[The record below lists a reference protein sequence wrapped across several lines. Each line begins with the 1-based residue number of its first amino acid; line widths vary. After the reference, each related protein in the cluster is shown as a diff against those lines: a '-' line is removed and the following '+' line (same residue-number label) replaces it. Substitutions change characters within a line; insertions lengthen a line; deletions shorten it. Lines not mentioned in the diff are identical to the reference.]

1 MKKYVFKRI
10 LRSLLSLFLV
20 TTLIFTIIYTL
31 VPRKQIFKKDSL
43 YTKMA
48 ATPDGKAD
56 YTNTVYERMGYIDY
70 LTTKELQ
77 KAAKKVDSSVTTDP
91 TDSNKKIYEEYIAKE
106 GKGWTLHQF
115 EESNL
120 FYATRE
126 IPLYKRIL
134 EFYGNMIEVDH
145 TNKIKDKEN
154 PDLER
159 YIRIENDPAIGWS
172 VVGSGTEHKYL
183 LYFNGQ
189 FPFIHQN
196 FVSLDLGISY
206 PTYANI
212 GVLDVLTNGQ
222 GKTFSSDVTFP
233 TGVTK
238 KSSVDIYSRTY
249 KSPAK
254 ADAQDKAKFGEGDA
268 YTQTESRYQDP
279 SMIANSSI
287 IGLIGIAITYALGL
301 PLGMLMARYKNKLF
315 DTVSTATLSFL
326 MAMPSIAFV
335 YIFRLILGSILNL
348 PSTFPELGA
357 QDFRSY
363 LLPAVLLGLLSTPGL
378 AIWVR
383 RYIID
388 LQSSDFVRFARAKG
402 LTEKE
407 ISNRHIL
414 KNAMVPLVVG
424 IPSSIIMV
432 IVGATFTESVFA
444 FPGMGKMLID
454 SINAS
459 NNTMVV
465 ALTFIFAGLS
475 IFSLL
480 LGDILMTIVDPRI
493 KLDTKGGK

>member
-1 MKKYVFKRI
+1 MKKHVFKRI

-20 TTLIFTIIYTL
+20 TTLIFTIIYTM
-31 VPRKQIFKKDSL
+31 VPRKYIFKKDPT

-48 ATPDGKAD
+48 AKPDGKVN

-70 LTTKELQ
+70 LNTKELQ
-77 KAAKKVDSSVTTDP
+77 NAAKELDGSVTTEVN
-91 TDSNKKIYEEYIAKE
+91 DSNKKIYEEYIAKK

-115 EESNL
+115 EESKL

-126 IPLYKRIL
+126 IPLYQRIF

-145 TNKIKDKEN
+145 TNRIQDPSN

-159 YIRIENDPAIGWS
+159 YIRVENDPAIGWS
-172 VVGSGTEHKYL
+172 VVGSGTKHKYL
-183 LYFNGQ
+183 LYVNGQ
-189 FPFIHQN
+189 FPFVHQN
-196 FVSLDLGISY
+196 FLTLDLGISY
-206 PTYANI
+206 PTYSNVK
-212 GVLDVLTNGQ
+212 VLDVLTNGQ
-222 GKTFSSDVTFP
+222 GETLSTDVTFP
-233 TGVTK
+233 TGQTK

-249 KSPAK
+249 QSPSK
-254 ADAQDKAKFGEGDA
+254 ADAQAIRNFGEGDA
-268 YTQTESRYQDP
+268 YTATESRYRDP
-279 SMIANSSI
+279 SMMANSAI
-287 IGLIGIAITYALGL
+287 IGLIGLAISYALGI

-326 MAMPSIAFV
+326 MALPSIAFV
-335 YIFRLILGSILNL
+335 YIFRLLFGVLFNL
-348 PSTFPELGA
+348 PTSFPELGA
-357 QDFRSY
+357 ENFRSY
-363 LLPAVLLGLLSTPGL
+363 LLPAVLLGLLSTPIL
-378 AIWVR
+378 AIWIR

-407 ISNRHIL
+407 IANHHIL
-414 KNAMVPLVVG
+414 KNAMVPVVVG
-424 IPSSIIMV
+424 IPEAIISV

-465 ALTFIFAGLS
+465 ALSFIFAALS
-475 IFSLL
+475 IIGLL
-480 LGDILMTIVDPRI
+480 LGDIMMTVVDPRI